1 MRRIVTSAAM
11 VVAFAATAFVTTLPA
26 AADRDDHMGMSSH
39 PRCPRGSHWV
49 PPHRNKHGKWVQGH
63 CRKS

>member
-1 MRRIVTSAAM
+1 MRRGLRRVVMALAIAGILAVSAVPA
-11 VVAFAATAFVTTLPA
+11 VAGTGA
-26 AADRDDHMGMSSH
+26 SH

-49 PPHRNKHGKWVQGH
+49 PPHRDKHGKWVQGH